1 MVLGKASILKH
12 SDGLPATLPF
22 ATFLCDVGQNE
33 KQTGKQLPLLACGD
47 IVEYENVSQTQRQPS
62 QTAPEHRADVGT
74 CGCVLVLLR
83 NIKEWK

>member
-1 MVLGKASILKH
+1 M
-12 SDGLPATLPF
+12 
-22 ATFLCDVGQNE
+22 
-33 KQTGKQLPLLACGD
+33 PLLACGN

-83 NIKEWK
+83 NIIQVRNGNKETQFRKKGKVKIL